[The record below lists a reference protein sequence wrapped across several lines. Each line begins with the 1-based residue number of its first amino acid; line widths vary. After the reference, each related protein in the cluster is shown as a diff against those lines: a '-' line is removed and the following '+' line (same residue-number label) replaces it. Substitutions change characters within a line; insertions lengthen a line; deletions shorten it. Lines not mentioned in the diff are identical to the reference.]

1 MSLTFPLASIDESQN
16 LLAQYA
22 PALLGELESRY
33 PEQLARAGPM
43 AAEGSLAVR
52 RLGRG
57 PSTEAHVTDIT
68 VQYWSSRSALR
79 VAIELCSVAIPAGET
94 RLRSAFRV
102 GLLGKAVVVLGATAA
117 VGAAAVHGGA
127 PAEAWRT
134 ALEWAAAVLTVVGAA
149 MIVIGD
155 GTVGLPELRETLSAH
170 ISELKRARTDA
181 EVRHV
186 QLTKLDPVNERHFD
200 LINTLTADVNAICGV
215 VDQAVKYVF
224 RVARNAP
231 QAEFTPALAEV

>member
-1 MSLTFPLASIDESQN
+1 MSLTFPLSSIDESQN

-43 AAEGSLAVR
+43 AAPGSLAVR
-52 RLGRG
+52 RLGHG

-102 GLLGKAVVVLGATAA
+102 GLFGKAVVVLGAAAA
-117 VGAAAVHGGA
+117 VGAAAIHGGS
-127 PAEAWRT
+127 AEAWRV
-134 ALEWAAAVLTVVGAA
+134 ALEWSAAILTVVGAA

-155 GTVGLPELRETLSAH
+155 GTVGLPDLRETLSAH
-170 ISELKRARTDA
+170 ISELRRARTDA

-215 VDQAVKYVF
+215 VDQAVKHIF
-224 RVARNAP
+224 RIARHAP
-231 QAEFTPALAEV
+231 QAEFTPVLAEV